1 MLWITWSSRILK
13 WRCAKLKVGEFSA
26 TLPTLFWMTTNS
38 DQHKSF
44 KLVLCLASFCYESV
58 EQTII
63 WQFWKKEPPW
73 KKNQPADPLTLEK
86 TALKKWRPFEKLKN
100 KIHLDQM
107 RLCQCMFKNEIFEYL
122 NGNSLICIL
131 VFFDFTSF

>member
-44 KLVLCLASFCYESV
+44 KLVLCLVSFYYESV

-63 WQFWKKEPPW
+63 DQFWKKSP
-73 KKNQPADPLTLEK
+73 LEK
-86 TALKKWRPFEKLKN
+86 TRGPFETWKKQSKYRGDPLRNWTIKYIWKQIKN
-100 KIHLDQM
+100 IWIQM
-107 RLCQCMFKNEIFEYL
+107 RLCQCMFKNEIFEYRISL
-122 NGNSLICIL
+122 NKVRGH
-131 VFFDFTSF
+131 